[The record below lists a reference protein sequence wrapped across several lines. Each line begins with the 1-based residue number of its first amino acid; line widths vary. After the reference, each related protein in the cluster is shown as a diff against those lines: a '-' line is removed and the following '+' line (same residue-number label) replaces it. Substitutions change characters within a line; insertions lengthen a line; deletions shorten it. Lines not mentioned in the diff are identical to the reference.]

1 MESHSSLGKKEIA
14 YTMLDILFLLGNSR
28 KSATLLDPPIIR
40 KNETGLEEV
49 ITEKEVGGLYKDQV
63 VVLDRTTQLLTSTA
77 IAIADILKQKVNL
90 HEKNE
95 TLKSL
100 LESPTEF
107 EAFAFKEINDKSW
120 LISKLLSIE
129 ILFFSSK
136 ISQWFRNNH
145 NANFS

>member
-1 MESHSSLGKKEIA
+1 
-14 YTMLDILFLLGNSR
+14 MLDLLFLLGNPR
-28 KSATLLDPPIIR
+28 KSTTLLDPPIIR
-40 KNETGLEEV
+40 KNEAGLEEV
-49 ITEKEVGGLYKDQV
+49 VTEKEVGGLYRDQV
-63 VVLDRTTQLLTSTA
+63 VSLDRTTQLLTSTA

-95 TLKSL
+95 TLKSI

-107 EAFAFKEINDKSW
+107 EAFAFTEINDKSW

-136 ISQWFRNNH
+136 ISSWSRNIN
-145 NANFS
+145 NYA